1 MATMTINTETV
12 AVSPK
17 VPIDF
22 PFSEVYPIVAKVGGL
37 QSQGAKNEAVVN
49 LLRILGDAGSG
60 VLRLFRRVNN
70 MASNRPYPL
79 NSSWVGNHKGKH
91 FCDFCLKLE

>member
-1 MATMTINTETV
+1 MTISTETV

-37 QSQGAKNEAVVN
+37 QSQGAKSEAVVN
-49 LLRILGDAGSG
+49 LLRTLGNAGSG
-60 VLRLFRRVNN
+60 VLRLSRRVNN
-70 MASNRPYPL
+70 MASNRPHPL
-79 NSSWVGNHKGKH
+79 NSPWVGNHKGKY
-91 FCDFCLKLE
+91 FCDFCLNLE